1 MMNCNPRKLLCFTLF
16 SFLGVLTIFIIESSA
31 AAPMNEN
38 EISHLRQSVQA
49 LNQICQ
55 QAGRELDKENTAGNF
70 SVQERHDY
78 QTFIAY
84 LGGRIEKYCRTLYQN
99 GGPEAVAGLNCPGNT
114 AFPPI
119 LSMPAPQTTD
129 EQVKDLETLLVN
141 SLGDFDEILLAEQK
155 HVAVRQSR
163 QRDTADSG
171 NGGAFSAQDEGNQA
185 STKVNLPKEDE
196 NENPDQEKQAG
207 KKGESVAADAGGGG
221 GSRISTSSRL
231 PRRDT
236 LSADDDIVARQLREA
251 AEKETDPELKKKLW
265 EEYRKY
271 KAGK

>member
-16 SFLGVLTIFIIESSA
+16 SLLGILTIFIVESFA

-55 QAGRELDKENTAGNF
+55 QASLELDKANTAGNF

-84 LGGRIEKYCRTLYQN
+84 LGN
-99 GGPEAVAGLNCPGNT
+99 
-114 AFPPI
+114 
-119 LSMPAPQTTD
+119 
-129 EQVKDLETLLVN
+129 
-141 SLGDFDEILLAEQK
+141 
-155 HVAVRQSR
+155 
-163 QRDTADSG
+163 
-171 NGGAFSAQDEGNQA
+171 
-185 STKVNLPKEDE
+185 
-196 NENPDQEKQAG
+196 
-207 KKGESVAADAGGGG
+207 
-221 GSRISTSSRL
+221 RISTSSRS
-231 PRRDT
+231 PKRDT

>member
-16 SFLGVLTIFIIESSA
+16 SFLGILTIFIIESSA

-55 QAGRELDKENTAGNF
+55 QASRELNKTDTAGNF

-84 LGGRIEKYCRTLYQN
+84 LGGRIEKYCRILYRN
-99 GGPEAVAGLNCPGNT
+99 GGSEAVAGLNCPGNT
-114 AFPPI
+114 VSLPI
-119 LSMPAPQTTD
+119 LSLPAPQTTD

-141 SLGDFDEILLAEQK
+141 SLGDFDEILLEEQQ
-155 HVAVRQSR
+155 HVTARQSR
-163 QRDTADSG
+163 QRATGDSG
-171 NGGAFSAQDEGNQA
+171 NGGVFSAQDEGNQA
-185 STKVNLPKEDE
+185 STEENLPGKDE
-196 NENPDQEKQAG
+196 SENSDQEKQAG

-221 GSRISTSSRL
+221 GNRISTSSRL
-231 PRRDT
+231 PKRDT
-236 LSADDDIVARQLREA
+236 LSADDDIVARQIREA